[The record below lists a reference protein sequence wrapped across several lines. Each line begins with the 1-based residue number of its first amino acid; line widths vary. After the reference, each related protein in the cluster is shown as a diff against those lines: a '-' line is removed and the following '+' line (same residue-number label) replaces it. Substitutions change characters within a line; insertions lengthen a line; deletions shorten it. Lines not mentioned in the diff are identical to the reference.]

1 MGKTDRLNSILY
13 ELSTEKCNTD
23 VVCLNETHLNK
34 SKASLCKIPWYKLE
48 FLNRSTKANG
58 GVAKLICDTLKYR
71 RRLDLDIFEE
81 GIFESCFVKIEGKFK
96 RNILV
101 GSIYRVP
108 NTNEK
113 HFINTYREL
122 ALKLKSE
129 DKEIIIATDQNMDYL
144 KVYTHHNTLDL
155 LDTNLDLKLFPTILR
170 PTRIT
175 NTTATLIDNIY
186 LSEQLATKYFPFIL
200 DCDISDHLPC
210 LTVFNKQH
218 KNVKDPLILK
228 TRHTDD
234 EKLNKMS
241 EKLTNWS
248 DYENGFNVV
257 HDKIKMCL
265 NDITPETTV
274 RISTKRIIREPRV
287 TAGIRKSG
295 MELNKLHK
303 TAKFFSQD
311 DHRYLPI
318 SRL

>member
-1 MGKTDRLNSILY
+1 MNDVLNAKCYNLPKLLDKDNTLFDACDYSSINDLPREIDNFNFKVMHLNIWSLLGKIDSLNSILY
-13 ELSTEKCNTD
+13 ELNTKKCNIN
-23 VVCLNETHLNK
+23 VVCLNETHLND
-34 SKASLCKIPWYKLE
+34 SKASLCKIPGYKLE

-58 GVAKLICDTLKYR
+58 SVAIWIHDTLKYR
-71 RRLDLDIFEE
+71 CRLDLDIFEE

-113 HFINTYREL
+113 HFISTYREM
-122 ALKLKSE
+122 AIKLKSE
-129 DKEIIIATDQNMDYL
+129 DKEIIIGTDQNMDYL

-186 LSEQLATKYFPFIL
+186 LSKQWATKYLSFIL

-218 KNVKDPLILK
+218 KKMKDPLNIK
-228 TRHTDD
+228 
-234 EKLNKMS
+234 NKAY
-241 EKLTNWS
+241 WWW
-248 DYENGFNVV
+248 
-257 HDKIKMCL
+257 KIK
-265 NDITPETTV
+265 
-274 RISTKRIIREPRV
+274 
-287 TAGIRKSG
+287 
-295 MELNKLHK
+295 
-303 TAKFFSQD
+303 
-311 DHRYLPI
+311 
-318 SRL
+318 